1 MSGAINP
8 EAAEPSSTQAFEQSD
23 RNPPV
28 VNWNGTDSEGGQLP
42 TPTASESRVTPAGPS
57 PSANAGLVDYDD
69 LGSADAVENEA
80 EREG

>member
-1 MSGAINP
+1 MSSAINP
-8 EAAEPSSTQAFEQSD
+8 EAAEPTSTQAFEQSN
-23 RNPPV
+23 RNPLV

-42 TPTASESRVTPAGPS
+42 APAASGSRITQPGPP
-57 PSANAGLVDYDD
+57 PSANAGLVDYND

>member
-1 MSGAINP
+1 MSSAINP

-23 RNPPV
+23 RNPQV
-28 VNWNGTDSEGGQLP
+28 TNWNGTDAEGGQLP
-42 TPTASESRVTPAGPS
+42 APAPSGSRVTVPGAA

-69 LGSADAVENEA
+69 GDNVDAVENEA